1 MDILIM
7 ILLCLLCLV
16 GAFLIAG
23 WEFEDGNM
31 SPAALLAL
39 SMVFSAVTGSI
50 LTFYLMTVL

>member
-7 ILLCLLCLV
+7 ILLCLLCLA
-16 GAFLIAG
+16 GEFIIAG
-23 WEFEDGNM
+23 WEFEEGNM

-39 SMVFSAVTGSI
+39 SMVFSAAIGSI